1 MILTELQT
9 SWTVLLVG
17 MTATFV
23 ILGLVVFVARLVIL
37 FTNRFAESDHF
48 VLQGSTFRGTSKSNV
63 PQLHLQ
69 VIEKA
74 VQEVTEGNFTIEKI
88 RIKNS

>member
-17 MTATFV
+17 MSATFV
-23 ILGLVVFVARLVIL
+23 ILALVVFVARMVIL

-63 PQLHLQ
+63 PPLHLQ

-74 VQEVTEGNFTIEKI
+74 VQQVTEGNVRIEKI
-88 RIKNS
+88 RIKNT